1 MVSILLLSLHNA
13 NGARRF
19 ILGLLLAKSTR
30 AEGIIPKI
38 DLLREMGVRI
48 CQLVD
53 GGGSDP
59 GYDSASDSD
68 DGRTAVDSL
77 TEPNFRDEYERELRV
92 MADVRAYF
100 QIAYKVRWT
109 RVSILQFILLLIVDA
124 TAQRVIDYIP
134 LTIDHQ
140 FLYGC
145 RNSVQRVLFERLG
158 LGEANPASRC
168 ASYIAEDPT
177 VVTARDE
184 LLGKKKR
191 LEAVQRALFRFGL

>member
-100 QIAYKVRWT
+100 QIAYKVST
-109 RVSILQFILLLIVDA
+109 V
-124 TAQRVIDYIP
+124 
-134 LTIDHQ
+134 
-140 FLYGC
+140 G
-145 RNSVQRVLFERLG
+145 
-158 LGEANPASRC
+158 
-168 ASYIAEDPT
+168 SYRSTLNVPSSNCFFFAEDH
-177 VVTARDE
+177 
-184 LLGKKKR
+184 R
-191 LEAVQRALFRFGL
+191 LCPAENRAVP